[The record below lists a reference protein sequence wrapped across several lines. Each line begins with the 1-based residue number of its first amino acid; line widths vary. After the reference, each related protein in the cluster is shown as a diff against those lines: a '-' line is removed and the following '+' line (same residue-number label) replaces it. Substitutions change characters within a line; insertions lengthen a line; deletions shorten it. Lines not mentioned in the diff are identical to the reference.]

1 MQSRQLNFDLFSG
14 PGGTHLPK
22 VAAAIEKLS
31 MAAGT
36 ESRGAIF
43 TRAEV
48 VDFILDLAGYTQDK
62 PLHQMR
68 LLEPSFGSGDFLIP
82 IVRRLLAAWNMALSL
97 IHI

>member
-1 MQSRQLNFDLFSG
+1 MKSMQLDFDLFSG
-14 PGGTHLPK
+14 FGGTYLPK

-36 ESRGAIF
+36 DSRGAIF

-62 PLHQMR
+62 PLH
-68 LLEPSFGSGDFLIP
+68 P
-82 IVRRLLAAWNMALSL
+82 INLMQFPHRTKQKS
-97 IHI
+97 